1 MRDGADLALVFMTAP
16 DAEVA
21 ERVGRALVRE
31 RLAACATVIPGV
43 TSVYRWE
50 GEVRADAEVQVLLKT
65 RGALVDRLFRRAA
78 ELHPY
83 EVPELVAAPLAGVSE
98 PYRRWVLDETGQ
110 PEDQQGGGAR
120 LPRETRVDD
129 GSE

>member
-1 MRDGADLALVFMTAP
+1 MHDGADLALVFMTAP
-16 DAEVA
+16 DAAAA
-21 ERVGRALVRE
+21 ERVGRALVEE

-50 GEVRADAEVQVLLKT
+50 GEVRAEAEVQLLLKT
-65 RGALVDRLFRRAA
+65 RRGLVDRLFRRAA

-83 EVPELVAAPLAGVSE
+83 KVPELLAAPLAGVSE
-98 PYRRWVLDETGQ
+98 AYRRWVLDETGQ
-110 PEDQQGGGAR
+110 PEDQQGGGAE
-120 LPRETRVDD
+120 LPRATRVDD

>member
-65 RGALVDRLFRRAA
+65 RRALVDRLFRRAA

-110 PEDQQGGGAR
+110 PEDQQGGGAE

>member
-1 MRDGADLALVFMTAP
+1 MSDGADLALVFMTAP

-21 ERVGRALVRE
+21 DRIGRALVRE

-65 RGALVDRLFRRAA
+65 RRALVDRLFRRAA

-110 PEDQQGGGAR
+110 PEDQQGGGAE